1 MSTRKFK
8 KLSVAIITV
17 LMLTV
22 VSVFVASAV
31 YSDGTVTLGNG
42 WWNGRFTTTGYNS
55 VPTNGTLTTR
65 SVSTAVSLTGQRK
78 EVIEN
83 IIWGRATIT
92 QYGELRLND
101 VRIVKHI
108 YEGNKV
114 DKAYWG
120 TTSVPIYGQ

>member
-42 WWNGRFTTTGYNS
+42 WWNGRFTTTGDNS

-65 SVSTAVSLTGQRK
+65 SVSTAVSLTGQSMEKRGNTIYGK
-78 EVIEN
+78 
-83 IIWGRATIT
+83 ATIT
-92 QYGELRLND
+92 QYGELRLD
-101 VRIVKHI
+101 DKCVAQHV
-108 YEGNKV
+108 YVGNKV
-114 DKAYWG
+114 DRAYWNG
-120 TTSVPIYGQ
+120 VPATIYGQ

>member
-65 SVSTAVSLTGQRK
+65 SVSTAVSLTGQSMEKRGNT
-78 EVIEN
+78 IY
-83 IIWGRATIT
+83 GRATIT